1 MVYHE
6 GYPKF
11 QEIFHKLGKLEML
24 LLRADGEQ
32 DESLRKIEEK
42 CHVEQPEL
50 SANEG
55 QSCAK
60 VIAVYTAETF
70 GGKAY
75 ALCNTEDTWNIT
87 EVMLVGNSVQSEK
100 LIAESGQ
107 MPQT

>member
-32 DESLRKIEEK
+32 DESLRKIEK
-42 CHVEQPEL
+42 QCHVEQPEL
-50 SANEG
+50 SASEG

-60 VIAVYTAETF
+60 VIIAYTAERF
-70 GGKAY
+70 GGKVKRY
-75 ALCNTEDTWNIT
+75 AIQRIP
-87 EVMLVGNSVQSEK
+87 GR
-100 LIAESGQ
+100 
-107 MPQT
+107 PQK